1 MLVILVTILTSPY
14 GWISDEVVLLP
25 AVLSVVLSAP
35 RKFSMEILI
44 VLNCAALL
52 AFCVTVQARAWL
64 PLVWFAWYLYAV
76 RPEVNRSSE
85 GNDSDTG
92 RQDVSPRFS

>member
-1 MLVILVTILTSPY
+1 
-14 GWISDEVVLLP
+14 
-25 AVLSVVLSAP
+25 
-35 RKFSMEILI
+35 MEILI

-76 RPEVNRSSE
+76 KPGVGKNSE
-85 GNDSDTG
+85 GNGSTSGPTPDGSDLL
-92 RQDVSPRFS
+92 PRFS